1 MDATRVEVT
10 FTIPEEPTSKAR
22 HKTGIRR
29 GKVYHYKDA
38 QNGAA
43 QDRVGLYYRQARGPG
58 RPAEGGF
65 GVEMEFYV
73 GKRQRR
79 DVDNFVKL
87 VFDGLTGYA
96 WIDDS
101 QVTEMSAKVIHDSDA
116 PRSVVRVYPT
126 DDLPDRMQRDCQHCG
141 TPFRTYASWGTT
153 KKYCSAE
160 CRKAAVNLRRER
172 ICKHCGNSFHT
183 VNPTKDSPFCSTD
196 CKWGASRVEV
206 ECAECGVKRTIG
218 KAQHTPGRHFC
229 DMQCQSEFWRKRRAK
244 GAEGS
249 CSDCGGSTSKKSYT
263 RCRACYFASK
273 GKAKNAGLPIVEL
286 GLETPLRHR
295 TIEERKAGNP

>member
-22 HKTGIRR
+22 HKTGVRQ
-29 GKVYHYKDA
+29 GKVYHYKDP

-43 QDRVGLYYRQARGPG
+43 QDRVGVYYRQARGPG

-65 GVEMEFYV
+65 GVEMQFYV

-101 QVTEMSAKVIHDSDA
+101 QVTEMSAKVIHDSDR

-126 DDLPDRMQRDCQHCG
+126 DDLPDRLQRECQHCAS
-141 TPFRTYASWGTT
+141 PFRTYESWSTT
-153 KKYCSAE
+153 KKYCSVE
-160 CRKAAVNLRRER
+160 CRKAAVALRRAR
-172 ICKHCGNSFHT
+172 TCKHCAETFHT
-183 VNPTKDSPFCSTD
+183 ANPNKDSPFCSVD
-196 CKWGASRVEV
+196 CKHAYSRVAFTCSECGAS
-206 ECAECGVKRTIG
+206 GTTKRASAKT
-218 KAQHTPGRHFC
+218 KHHFC
-229 DMQCQSEFWRKRRAK
+229 DRKCYAEFWRKKRAARAI
-244 GAEGS
+244 GV
-249 CSDCGGSTSKKSYT
+249 CRDCGGSTSKKQYT
-263 RCRACYFASK
+263 RCRACSLTAQ
-273 GKAKNAGLPIVEL
+273 
-286 GLETPLRHR
+286 R
-295 TIEERKAGNP
+295 IEEA